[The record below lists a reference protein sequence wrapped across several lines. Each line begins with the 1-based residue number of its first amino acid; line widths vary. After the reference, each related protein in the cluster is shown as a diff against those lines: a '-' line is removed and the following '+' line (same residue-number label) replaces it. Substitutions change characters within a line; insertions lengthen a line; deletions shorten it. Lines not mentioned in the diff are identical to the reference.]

1 MGVRLIILTCLGF
14 EVIVVVRLLLSVR
27 RFGTCK
33 QLGDLGARKQRG
45 NLGTR
50 TKRGDLSARK

>member
-1 MGVRLIILTCLGF
+1 MGVRLIILICLGF
-14 EVIVVVRLLLSVR
+14 EVFEVLSLSDR
-27 RFGTCK
+27 RFGTRK
-33 QLGDLGARKQRG
+33 QLGDLGAGKQRG

>member
-1 MGVRLIILTCLGF
+1 L
-14 EVIVVVRLLLSVR
+14 IVVVRLLLSVR

-50 TKRGDLSARK
+50 TKCGDLSARK